1 MDTDINVK
9 NIDWAHWIA
18 AKTQNKRQYIIVKS
32 AKYSNRRMVFSKV
45 KRFHKITNGWTNNN
59 ERWIWVSKCLG
70 IHWKMLYKAEDTP
83 NSKPA
88 VYHQ

>member
-9 NIDWAHWIA
+9 NIDWAHWIS

-45 KRFHKITNGWTNNN
+45 KR
-59 ERWIWVSKCLG
+59 S
-70 IHWKMLYKAEDTP
+70 
-83 NSKPA
+83 
-88 VYHQ
+88 